1 MIMIEPVTLGL
12 RAIGA
17 AQSTPPA
24 GIGAIGEAPGANRA
38 SFADVLAGV
47 ARDGMQTMHAAEVSS
62 FNGLAGKAGVQE
74 VVSSVLAAERALQT
88 AIAIRDKTVSA
99 IQEIT
104 RMQI

>member
-1 MIMIEPVTLGL
+1 MIEPVTLGL
-12 RAIGA
+12 RAVGA
-17 AQSTPPA
+17 TQSAPA
-24 GIGAIGEAPGANRA
+24 PGIGAIGGAAGAGGA

-47 ARDGMQTMHAAEVSS
+47 ARSGVEAMHTAEAAS